1 MKLDKKTMGKIC
13 SLILFTVLVVVCC
26 FRFEVVV
33 GLVKGIVGLFTPF
46 LMGLVTAFILNVLMR
61 FLERVIFENRLTRK
75 AGFLQKI
82 KRPVSIL
89 LAWLVILGLILAVFW
104 IVIPRL
110 GEAVTTAI
118 KNLESAIPRLKVWL
132 EGKLAA
138 YPEAAEKV
146 EEYLGT
152 SPNWALLVS
161 NGIAF
166 LKSGSI
172 GGGVNEIF
180 STASAVLETLI
191 SWVPTL
197 LISMVFACYL
207 LGQKE
212 KLKGQT
218 SRLVRAFLPER
229 WAEGLIRL
237 YLLCAKTF
245 ARFITGQCLE
255 ACILFLLYFV
265 TMAIGGFSYAVL
277 IAVMVAFM
285 SFIPFIGCY
294 LSCAIGA
301 LLILTIS
308 PYQALA
314 FVILFVILQQI
325 EGNLIYPRVVGSS
338 VGLPGIWVLLAV
350 SVGGSLF
357 GIVGMLVF
365 IPLTSVVY
373 SLLREEMHRR
383 NGEEGRSE
391 MAENAS
397 EGREG
402 RKSGKEEKDS

>member
-110 GEAVTTAI
+110 GDAVTTAI

-138 YPEAAEKV
+138 YPEAVEKV

-229 WAEGLIRL
+229 WAEGLIRI

-265 TMAIGGFSYAVL
+265 TMAIGGFPYAVL